1 MTHTW
6 DYRETILHRAKK
18 VFNDDDYK
26 AVLCAVWYMIDCEN
40 KSFLF
45 AGREL
50 GLSRQQALEMYN
62 KAEKM
67 RLEDWE
73 FREKTN
79 ELLNE

>member
-6 DYRETILHRAKK
+6 EHPETIYYKAKK
-18 VFNDDDYK
+18 VFEEQDK
-26 AVLCAVWYMIDCEN
+26 ALLCAVWCMAEQGKTFEEIGN
-40 KSFLF
+40 Q
-45 AGREL
+45 L
-50 GLSRQQALEMYN
+50 GVLAIEAIEAYD
-62 KAEKM
+62 KADYM